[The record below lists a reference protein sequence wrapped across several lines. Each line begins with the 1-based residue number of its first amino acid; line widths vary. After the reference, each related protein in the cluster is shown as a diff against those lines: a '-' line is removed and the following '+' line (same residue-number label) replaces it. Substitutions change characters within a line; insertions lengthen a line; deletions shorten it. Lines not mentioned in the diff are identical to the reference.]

1 MTWSEIYQD
10 HGFDIFCPA
19 QNGGPDLDNMK
30 SSPTTAPTTPRE
42 GDQNLEFNMP
52 NFPPGGENVS
62 FCLLPTYNSILLYIK
77 DPSVRLRLNI
87 YSEKIGMS

>member
-1 MTWSEIYQD
+1 
-10 HGFDIFCPA
+10 
-19 QNGGPDLDNMK
+19 MK

-62 FCLLPTYNSILLYIK
+62 FCLLPTYNCILLNIR
-77 DPSVRLRLNI
+77 DPSVRLRLKSI
-87 YSEKIGMS
+87 QKKLERVDKM